1 MTVTD
6 IVIHVEDH
14 KVARL
19 ESALRNKEMQIDKL
33 IETAAQQQVFVWL
46 TDLDESPTAEQIERK
61 TREARA
67 WWRGVALSATTRRGS
82 TR

>member
-1 MTVTD
+1 MSIAE
-6 IVIHVEDH
+6 IVISLEDH

-19 ESALRNKEMQIDKL
+19 ESALRNKEMQIDRL

-46 TDLDESPTAEQIERK
+46 ADLDESPTAEQIEQK

-67 WWRGVALSATTRRGS
+67 WWRGIALSATSRRGG